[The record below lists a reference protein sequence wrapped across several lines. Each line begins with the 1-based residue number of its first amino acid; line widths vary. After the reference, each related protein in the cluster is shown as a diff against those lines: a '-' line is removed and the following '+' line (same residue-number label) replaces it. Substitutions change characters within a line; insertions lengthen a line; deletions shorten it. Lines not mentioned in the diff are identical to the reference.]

1 MAVCAFWITFWW
13 LVTASHCSDLC
24 DWTGSGLSQVE
35 SSRGVQPIY
44 LRCSQ
49 GHIEWHYPR
58 GALRVVLRHGTSGR
72 DFRGCLRVGQQSS
85 GARIYLEGHRKL
97 HHLFGQEDNR
107 PVDLL
112 RCFTSVDGQAALY
125 VESEPARDPLLKEVA
140 QFSYDLRPVSKRAL
154 MNDLEECRPCT
165 ETEVTT
171 GFCTSDWVLRG
182 SVSALN
188 HNRSLQRT
196 EITVRARR
204 VIRDVG
210 QSLEQTRGEK
220 VDPTADYYVLH
231 RPLKCGTKSG
241 GGEYLF
247 VGRWQLGYP
256 VVTCAPRYSRWKKM
270 RRKARSLCRTV

>member
-1 MAVCAFWITFWW
+1 MNPSVK
-13 LVTASHCSDLC
+13 
-24 DWTGSGLSQVE
+24 
-35 SSRGVQPIY
+35 SSNNVI
-44 LRCSQ
+44 S
-49 GHIEWHYPR
+49 
-58 GALRVVLRHGTSGR
+58 
-72 DFRGCLRVGQQSS
+72 
-85 GARIYLEGHRKL
+85 
-97 HHLFGQEDNR
+97 
-107 PVDLL
+107 
-112 RCFTSVDGQAALY
+112 
-125 VESEPARDPLLKEVA
+125 
-140 QFSYDLRPVSKRAL
+140 FS
-154 MNDLEECRPCT
+154 
-165 ETEVTT
+165 
-171 GFCTSDWVLRG
+171 VLRG

-270 RRKARSLCRTV
+270 RRKARSLCRTVWTLSCVQNLVASIWLLSVNISRLSDWWTCRFVNKNLFFMVFPPSLPSGGDPTSPMFKHHGDSKKQYHGVFLAVSFFEPHSGSGQLPTTI